1 MTPSI
6 HFECHRPGKDVTVY
20 DEEVVLDRPD
30 VKVLF
35 QSNFTGDDV
44 CAGGSVILQHNAP
57 IVWFVLVGSWHD
69 IGRFHLK
76 DGSFTGFYTNL
87 SQPVEICPD
96 KWIGRDL
103 FLDLWQPTQGQP
115 HWLDEDEFAS
125 AVKDG
130 LIDGATRKRVLNER
144 SLIDLQVSRGEWPP
158 PIVRDIDLGQVRAL
172 LST

>member
-1 MTPSI
+1 MPPSI
-6 HFECHRPGKDVTVY
+6 HFEYHRPGKDVTVY
-20 DEEVVLDRPD
+20 DEELVLDRPD
-30 VKVLF
+30 VKVLL
-35 QSNFTGDDV
+35 QSDFTGDDV

-87 SQPVEICPD
+87 SQPVEICAD

-103 FLDLWQPTQGQP
+103 FLDLWQPAQGQP

-130 LIDGATRKRVLNER
+130 LIDGATRRRVLNER
-144 SLIDLQVSRGEWPP
+144 SLIDLQVSRAEWPP